1 MSFVLDNDGMREMF
15 RKERTSRMKWF
26 GRKINLDK
34 ASENMSREEYVE
46 SLKNEAKDYFNDD
59 EE

>member
-15 RKERTSRMKWF
+15 RKERASRMKWF

-46 SLKNEAKDYFNDD
+46 SLKNEAKDYFNDF